1 MRFFIFITI
10 INLCL
15 PCCVKITPFPFS
27 LGRLKYSILVVIW
40 FSSDLANTI
49 LVYRSIG
56 RMLTPVS
63 LSSTALPCAP
73 CKYKRIKD
81 YLYDM
86 EAVLGSGNF
95 STVYRAVRE
104 GTGTALPIQ
113 TNPLR

>member
-1 MRFFIFITI
+1 M
-10 INLCL
+10 
-15 PCCVKITPFPFS
+15 S
-27 LGRLKYSILVVIW
+27 SILSPNNPISLLFAQAQIFYCCVIW

-56 RMLTPVS
+56 RMHTPVS

-86 EAVLGSGNF
+86 EAVLGRGNF

-104 GTGTALPIQ
+104 GTGTSLSTQ
-113 TNPLR
+113 TKPLR

>member
-1 MRFFIFITI
+1 MRFLIFITI
-10 INLCL
+10 ISLCL
-15 PCCVKITPFPFS
+15 PCCVKITPILFS
-27 LGRLKYSILVVIW
+27 LGRQNYSILVVIW
-40 FSSDLANTI
+40 FSRDLANTI

-86 EAVLGSGNF
+86 EAVLGKGNF

-113 TNPLR
+113 TKPLR